1 MDRFLVE
8 SPHTI
13 HDCKLAVKQV
23 HSLGYLHNFD
33 WGCEAGVHTGWAVIE
48 AENESQALGVVPALV
63 RSKARAVRLSKFLPE
78 IIDKWAAEE

>member
-8 SPHTI
+8 SPHTL

-23 HSLGYLHNFD
+23 QSMGYLNNFD
-33 WGCEAGVHTGWAVIE
+33 WGCEAGVHIGWAVIE

-63 RSKARAVRLSKFLPE
+63 RGKARAIRLSKFLPE
-78 IIDKWAAEE
+78 IVEKWVTEG

>member
-8 SPHTI
+8 SPHTL

-23 HSLGYLHNFD
+23 QSLGYLTNFD

-78 IIDKWAAEE
+78 IVDKWAKDE